1 MKSRFFFSVHVFPIL
16 AVLLLS
22 GCGGEPQMMLEPEAS
37 IVIVRFKNPAYTKNV
52 IVWGNDNM
60 AHLTLMRGNAC
71 ERTFWRDFPTRDYD
85 GSLFLGETDTVKF
98 KERYRDPFWALPDG
112 WYLID
117 WAWHGIGAMAYPY
130 LGNTI
135 LTDVTFEN
143 LYEYGTC
150 NFDKSVPHKAFAR
163 DDLYEKKEIFVSDLM
178 AYMHP
183 DGNYPSFQLYMPHS
197 HPYSETG
204 NDTILESPNQYSYHT
219 SLSHVPYASN
229 VTTCL
234 CELDDQMD
242 AYWATLQN
250 QLATLI
256 NNGDLNN
263 LKRFDVKT
271 LNR

>member
-1 MKSRFFFSVHVFPIL
+1 MKSRIFFKVYAL
-16 AVLLLS
+16 LLLTVLLLS
-22 GCGGEPQMMLEPEAS
+22 GCGSEPEPSRLAPEAS
-37 IVIVRFKNPAYTKNV
+37 IVIVRFKDPAYTKNV
-52 IVWGNDNM
+52 IAWEDNKVIS
-60 AHLTLMRGNAC
+60 LMRGNAC
-71 ERTFWRDFPTRDYD
+71 EHTFWRDFPKRDDD

-98 KERYRDPFWALPDG
+98 KERYSDPFWALPDG

-117 WAWHGIGAMAYPY
+117 WAWHGMNGLAYPY
-130 LGNTI
+130 LGSTI

-150 NFDKSVPHKAFAR
+150 NFDKSVPHKTYNR
-163 DDLYEKKEIFVSDLM
+163 DDLYERKIIYVSDLM

-183 DGNYPSFQLYMPHS
+183 DGNYPSFKLFMPHP

-204 NDTILESPNQYSYHT
+204 NDTTVVIPNQYFYHDA
-219 SLSHVPYASN
+219 LCRVPYASN
-229 VTTCL
+229 VYTCL

-250 QLATLI
+250 QLTTLI
-256 NNGDLNN
+256 NNGDLYN
-263 LKRFDVKT
+263 LKRFDVRT